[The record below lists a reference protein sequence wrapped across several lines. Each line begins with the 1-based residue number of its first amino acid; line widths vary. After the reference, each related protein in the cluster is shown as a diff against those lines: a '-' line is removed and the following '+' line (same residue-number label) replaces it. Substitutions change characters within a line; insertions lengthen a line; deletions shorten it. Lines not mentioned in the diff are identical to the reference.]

1 MGHGKPLGS
10 FGQGTDF
17 YGEGEMVSLVGN
29 LQDFFYG
36 SCLHKTRGLAR
47 QDFYLDCQ
55 RCMGRHKGQKL
66 D

>member
-29 LQDFFYG
+29 LQDFFMVVACIKHEDWPDRISIWIASG
-36 SCLHKTRGLAR
+36 VWVVTKA
-47 QDFYLDCQ
+47 
-55 RCMGRHKGQKL
+55 KN
-66 D
+66 